1 MSWKLTLALT
11 KEKLILQLTFDPGLA
26 STDFL
31 ATRPKGVLARS
42 LSNNDPQPPLVG
54 GFTL

>member
-11 KEKLILQLTFDPGLA
+11 KEKWILQLTFDPGLA